1 MLTKI
6 NLGEAVGMVL
16 AHDIT
21 KVIPGVFKG
30 LAFRRGHVVTEED
43 VPELLKLGKEHL
55 YVMNLEI
62 NEIHEDDAARR
73 LGRAIA
79 GPGLELTEPKEGRV
93 NLKAEYSG
101 LLKVD
106 VDLLR
111 EVNSFDEAIVSTLH
125 DQTICQVGT
134 LVAGTR
140 TMHLTISDSLLRR
153 IERMCRDKGGVV
165 RLLPLKMKRVGA
177 IITGNEVY
185 KGRIKDGFADVIRRK
200 VMTLGSV
207 LERVTIVPDDADI
220 IGQYIIEFI
229 ESGVEVIVVCGGM
242 SKDPD
247 DCTCEGVRRSGAEIV
262 IYGAPVLPGSMF
274 LHAVCNGIPIIGVPA
289 CVLHS
294 PTTILDIIL
303 PRVLTD
309 QRVSREEIIEL
320 GHGGLCLGCSTCY
333 FPSCPFGK

>member
-1 MLTKI
+1 ML
-6 NLGEAVGMVL
+6 
-16 AHDIT
+16 
-21 KVIPGVFKG
+21 
-30 LAFRRGHVVTEED
+30 
-43 VPELLKLGKEHL
+43 
-55 YVMNLEI
+55 
-62 NEIHEDDAARR
+62 ARR

-79 GPGLELTEPKEGRV
+79 GSGLELTEPKEGRV
-93 NLKAEYSG
+93 NLKTEFPG

-106 VDLLR
+106 VELLR
-111 EVNSFDEAIVSTLH
+111 EINSFGEVIVSTLH
-125 DQTICQVGT
+125 DQTLCQAGT

-153 IERMCRDKGGVV
+153 IERICQNRGGVV
-165 RLLPLKMKRVGA
+165 RLFPLKMKRVGA
-177 IITGNEVY
+177 VITGNEVY

-200 VMTLGSV
+200 VMDLGSV
-207 LERVTIVPDDADI
+207 LERETIVPDDADI
-220 IGQYIIEFI
+220 IGQSIIEFI
-229 ESGVEVIVVCGGM
+229 KSGVKAIVVCGGL

-274 LHAVCNGIPIIGVPA
+274 LYAVCKGIPIIGAPA
-289 CVLHS
+289 CVLYS
-294 PTTILDIIL
+294 PRTILDVIL

-320 GHGGLCLGCSTCY
+320 GHGGLCLGCNTCY